1 MSSQSAIS
9 FQQQEGQCADTKAEH
24 EKKIDKNGVQDTE
37 DPSSDN
43 NIDPKQKV
51 KGRQIRGIRWLVIC
65 AALYISCIL
74 YGLDTT
80 IAADVQGPVIE
91 RFGHVEQLVWVG
103 AGFPLG
109 SVCVILPLGNLYNT
123 FNIKWVF
130 VATVVLFEVGSAL
143 CGPAPTMSTLI
154 VGRVVA
160 GVGGSGIYLGSLNY
174 FLAMTA
180 PEERSLYMALIGSC
194 WGVGAILGP
203 VIGGAFATSPATW
216 RWAFYINLVIFA
228 VSAPAYGLCLPSI
241 HPSQGI
247 SVQARIAR
255 LDFVGF
261 ILGAGVW
268 VTFLLALS
276 MAGGQWEW
284 NDGRAIATFVVF
296 GVTLVTYVLQQHF
309 ALCTTKAH
317 RAFPVHLLRE
327 RTQILLY
334 IETAAGITTL
344 YVAIYFIPVY
354 FQFTNGDSALKAAVR
369 LLPFVIVAIST
380 NLVSGYFLSAVKV
393 YMLIYTIGGA
403 FLTIGGAL
411 LTAYRSP
418 HTSVGTLYGL
428 CVITAIGSGLAM
440 LTGYSIASLTTK
452 PENAG
457 AALSMQNVSQLGGQ
471 VIALAVAGQIFH
483 SIAVRNLRPVLSG
496 QNFSEQDIESA
507 VAGVQ
512 SKVLEQVHGALREEV
527 IVALVNAM
535 QKVFVL
541 IPVAGG
547 VMLLAALCMK
557 RERILGIAAVAA
569 AYVGARVGNL
579 TCRQQRS
586 GLSDVPSWHH
596 HLRVENKLGESEA
609 RSSFTG
615 ARPSPVSVSI
625 FYVAPHACPPW
636 HPSPS
641 IDTLD
646 SLAAN

>member
-1 MSSQSAIS
+1 MSSQSTAPI
-9 FQQQEGQCADTKAEH
+9 QQEEGQSADTLTRAEH
-24 EKKIDKNGVQDTE
+24 EEKKVDENGPKATE
-37 DPSSDN
+37 DPSN
-43 NIDPKQKV
+43 EINIDTEQKV
-51 KGRQIRGIRWLVIC
+51 SGRQIHGIRWLAIC
-65 AALYISCIL
+65 VALYISCLL

-80 IAADVQGPVIE
+80 IAADVQGSVIE
-91 RFGHVEQLVWVG
+91 RFGHVEQLAWLG

-109 SVCVILPLGNLYNT
+109 SVCVILPLGNLYNA

-130 VATVVLFEVGSAL
+130 FATVLLFELGSAL
-143 CGPAPTMSTLI
+143 CGAAPTMSTLI

-160 GVGGSGIYLGSLNY
+160 GMGGSGIYLGSLNY
-174 FLAMTA
+174 LLAMTA
-180 PEERSLYMALIGSC
+180 PEERGLYMALIGSC

-203 VIGGAFATSPATW
+203 VIGGAFATSSATW

-228 VSAPAYGLCLPSI
+228 VSAPAYVFYLPSI
-241 HPSQGI
+241 HPSQGV
-247 SVQARIAR
+247 SVRARLAR

-261 ILGAGVW
+261 ILGAGIW

-276 MAGGQWEW
+276 MAGGQWKW

-296 GVTLVTYVLQQHF
+296 GVTLVTYVIQQGF
-309 ALCTTKAH
+309 ALFTTKAH
-317 RAFPVHLLRE
+317 RAFPVQLLRE

-344 YVAIYFIPVY
+344 YVAMYFIPIY

-380 NLVSGYFLSAVKV
+380 NLASGYFLSAIKV
-393 YMLIYTIGGA
+393 YMMIYVIGGV

-411 LTAYRSP
+411 LTVYLSP
-418 HTSVGTLYGL
+418 HTSIGTIYGL
-428 CVITAIGSGLAM
+428 CVVTAIGSGLAM

-483 SIAVRNLRPVLSG
+483 STAVRNLRSVLSG

-527 IVALVNAM
+527 ILALVNAM

-547 VMLLAALCMK
+547 VMFLSALCMK
-557 RERILGIAAVAA
+557 REKLFGVAAVGAA
-569 AYVGARVGNL
+569 
-579 TCRQQRS
+579 
-586 GLSDVPSWHH
+586 
-596 HLRVENKLGESEA
+596 
-609 RSSFTG
+609 
-615 ARPSPVSVSI
+615 
-625 FYVAPHACPPW
+625 
-636 HPSPS
+636 
-641 IDTLD
+641 
-646 SLAAN
+646 